1 MKFLIIDGSYYNF
14 FRYYAIV
21 QWFKLAKSDQELG
34 IPIENAE
41 FVDKFRSTFVEKI
54 AEFQKKLKWQT
65 CVKIVTKDCPRK
77 DIWRNDIFNKYKQS
91 RDKDTGFM
99 GGPLFKLAYKEL
111 YDAAGIN
118 AIVSYPRLEADD
130 CAALT
135 AKRIIETVPNA
146 EIVIITSD
154 MDYLQLAS
162 DKIKLINLKYQDL
175 SKSKNAT
182 GNPLLDKFCKIVCGD
197 KSDDIPGIF
206 KKCGMKTAIKMYND
220 KSLFEKKLEDEEGS
234 KEKFILNQKLVDFDF
249 IPQELVS
256 GFRREVLGVCE

>member
-1 MKFLIIDGSYYNF
+1 
-14 FRYYAIV
+14 
-21 QWFKLAKSDQELG
+21 
-34 IPIENAE
+34 
-41 FVDKFRSTFVEKI
+41 
-54 AEFQKKLKWQT
+54 
-65 CVKIVTKDCPRK
+65 
-77 DIWRNDIFNKYKQS
+77 
-91 RDKDTGFM
+91 M

-111 YDAAGIN
+111 YNAAGIN

-175 SKSKNAT
+175 SKSKNST
-182 GNPLLDKFCKIVCGD
+182 GNPQLDKFCKIVCGD

-220 KSLFEKKLEDEEGS
+220 KSLFEKKLQDEEGS

-249 IPQELVS
+249 IPQELVF
-256 GFRREVLGVCE
+256 GFRRDVLRVSD